1 MLVMRVI
8 AYAAAGVFPLV
19 GWAAM
24 AAAGPAGTCDPVQV
38 RTAAGT
44 STLVTVG
51 PSGEPMSIRVLPQ
64 RMNAIGR
71 DDDDSL
77 YGIAQPVGARAQFVR
92 ISSLGQISVLREAR
106 GLGDVFV
113 GAAHA
118 GTLLLLSGDDLI
130 TIRIAGLVRATPVP
144 LSTPV
149 SIGDWVFDA
158 TRGTLLAVSAT
169 SDRPALISVGVD
181 GTVTTLGFPG
191 GLPRGSYGAVWL
203 DHNALFA
210 LHNESGATYRV
221 PLDGHAATRIAAGA
235 PLTASD
241 AASCAV
247 VPAPPASPSP
257 SPVSPSPVVRPP
269 QSPSPVGPSAS
280 PSPSTS
286 VSQSPVI
293 AVPPWPSVVPK
304 PRPVRVRPPAVPSPR
319 TLIPPPPRT
328 AAPTTHTRPTPQTP
342 STPSRVVVPP
352 MLPPQRPDHVSPVV
366 ANAQSHAKERERS
379 RRRVAVAAAVMTL
392 GAVLARSRT
401 RTR

>member
-24 AAAGPAGTCDPVQV
+24 AAAGPVGTCDPVQV
-38 RTAAGT
+38 RTVAGS
-44 STLVTVG
+44 STLVIVG

-64 RMNAIGR
+64 RINAIGR
-71 DDDDSL
+71 DDDNSL

-92 ISSLGQISVLREAR
+92 ISSLGQISVLGEAR

-130 TIRIAGLVRATPVP
+130 TIRIAGLVRAAPIP
-144 LSTPV
+144 LSAPV
-149 SIGDWVFDA
+149 SIGDWAFDP
-158 TRGTLLAVSAT
+158 TRGTLLAVSTT

-181 GTVTTLGFPG
+181 GTVTTLGFPA

-235 PLTASD
+235 PLTAAD

-247 VPAPPASPSP
+247 VPVPPASPSP
-257 SPVSPSPVVRPP
+257 SPISPSPVVRPP
-269 QSPSPVGPSAS
+269 QSPSPVSPSAS

-286 VSQSPVI
+286 LSPPPVV
-293 AVPPWPSVVPK
+293 AVPPRPSVAPK
-304 PRPVRVRPPAVPSPR
+304 SRPVRVRPPAVPSPR
-319 TLIPPPPRT
+319 TLVPPRT
-328 AAPTTHTRPTPQTP
+328 AAPTTRTRPTPQRP
-342 STPSRVVVPP
+342 STPSRGVVPP
-352 MLPPQRPDHVSPVV
+352 MLPPLRPDHVSPVV